1 MLSLLAMGGA
11 LAALLLKRNKVVN
24 ARLFGMIIIV
34 LFVIDLGIVD
44 MEFLDL
50 KSATSL
56 TRQYKKSDEIRFL
69 KKDKSLYRVLPLDSY
84 NTNWYGFFGIS
95 SISGYRPVKLRTY
108 QDLMDGS
115 GLNILS
121 QPNSKVP
128 LSKKNELLKV
138 RKPILDMLNVKYL
151 ISGQSLEPFFHKT
164 DNNSNIYENRL
175 VLPRAWI
182 VHNIVS
188 VDSRKESFA
197 ATLNPRFNPR
207 KEAVVLGFD
216 DKILE
221 MGGQDKVEI
230 IHYSENEIILK
241 TVSDNGG
248 LLVLSENYYEPGWKA
263 VVDDKETQIYQTN
276 HVLRSITIPKG
287 VHDVKFYYN
296 DKTYL
301 LSRTISRTLL
311 TIIVLLI
318 GITFGVPYLRSAK
331 D

>member
-1 MLSLLAMGGA
+1 MSEVAD
-11 LAALLLKRNKVVN
+11 
-24 ARLFGMIIIV
+24 F
-34 LFVIDLGIVD
+34 
-44 MEFLDL
+44 
-50 KSATSL
+50 KS
-56 TRQYKKSDEIRFL
+56 
-69 KKDKSLYRVLPLDSY
+69 
-84 NTNWYGFFGIS
+84 
-95 SISGYRPVKLRTY
+95 
-108 QDLMDGS
+108 
-115 GLNILS
+115 
-121 QPNSKVP
+121 
-128 LSKKNELLKV
+128 
-138 RKPILDMLNVKYL
+138 
-151 ISGQSLEPFFHKT
+151 
-164 DNNSNIYENRL
+164 
-175 VLPRAWI
+175 
-182 VHNIVS
+182 
-188 VDSRKESFA
+188 
-197 ATLNPRFNPR
+197 R